1 MAIVYCL
8 LRRLY
13 ETSLLLIIVQLVFT
27 EAFPQRIAI
36 VTIQKENSQEVQL
49 MERIEQEMERRQ
61 MYEELRNL
69 HASQSSSNLPSHQPH
84 HFRKSKRNKRVM
96 EEFDPR
102 KQQEESAKR
111 FGRIGGS
118 IIMGKRR

>member
-1 MAIVYCL
+1 MNMIIRVPQSEGSKEAL
-8 LRRLY
+8 LG
-13 ETSLLLIIVQLVFT
+13 
-27 EAFPQRIAI
+27 
-36 VTIQKENSQEVQL
+36 
-49 MERIEQEMERRQ
+49 RIEHEMERRQ
-61 MYEELRNL
+61 MYEELRVLKENL
-69 HASQSSSNLPSHQPH
+69 GSEEMQQRI
-84 HFRKSKRNKRVM
+84 RKTKRNKRVM